1 MRFVTGAVLAL
12 CLALPAH
19 AETEAETDR
28 EARLDVARDYVEASM
43 ADVDMQEFIRQLWQ
57 PMVQQMAANRQQLS
71 PAQIADIE
79 RLFSEELTGPLT
91 EVMHRQD
98 EILADLLTLEELTAL
113 RDFYAS
119 EHGGAV
125 MRKMPQLAQVQ
136 QPMISAVLQKA
147 MPEMM
152 PRIEEITTREPRAD

>member
-1 MRFVTGAVLAL
+1 MRFVTVAILVL
-12 CLALPAH
+12 CLALPGH
-19 AETEAETDR
+19 ADNVR
-28 EARLDVARDYVEASM
+28 DARLAVAQDYVAASM
-43 ADVDMQEFIRQLWQ
+43 ADMDLQDFIRQLWQ
-57 PMVQQMAANRQQLS
+57 PMVQQMAATRQPLR
-71 PAQIADIE
+71 PGQIDDID
-79 RLFSEELTGPLT
+79 RLFSDELTGPLT

-98 EILADLLTLEELTAL
+98 EILADLLSLEELTAL
-113 RDFYAS
+113 RDFYTS

-152 PRIEEITTREPRAD
+152 PKIEAITTREAQAD